1 MTLHSDII
9 SAAIDEVIFG
19 VAAINARNM
28 SSGIR
33 WQEECRYFKDEG
45 TFILTRLWI
54 PIVLFILQRNYQ
66 LLRSSCHYQGA
77 SRLPPIS
84 EFL

>member
-9 SAAIDEVIFG
+9 GAAIDEVIFG

-45 TFILTRLWI
+45 TFILTRL
-54 PIVLFILQRNYQ
+54 
-66 LLRSSCHYQGA
+66 
-77 SRLPPIS
+77 
-84 EFL
+84 